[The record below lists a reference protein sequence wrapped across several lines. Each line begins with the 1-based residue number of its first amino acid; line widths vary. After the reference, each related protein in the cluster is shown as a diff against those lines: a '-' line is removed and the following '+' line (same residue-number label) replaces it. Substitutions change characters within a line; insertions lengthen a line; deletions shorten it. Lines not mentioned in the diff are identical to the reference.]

1 MHLYFHRNH
10 HELILMTVRRAK
22 LEVDLFQENPKENLF
37 RCKKEEKRAI
47 LLATT
52 NIIESL
58 GPLSI

>member
-1 MHLYFHRNH
+1 
-10 HELILMTVRRAK
+10 MTVRRAK

-47 LLATT
+47 LLAIT

>member
-1 MHLYFHRNH
+1 
-10 HELILMTVRRAK
+10 MTVRRAK